1 MTLPRT
7 NGPGA
12 PPRWLRFDDY
22 SFSTATG
29 ELRQAGRPVDLPS
42 QASRLLRLMLA
53 HAGELVPR
61 ERIQATLWPDSVVDY
76 EQGIHN
82 AVRHLR
88 AALGDDARAP
98 RYVATVPRQGY
109 RWIAPV
115 SLQRLDDETSWAEA
129 PEPSEQPRVVYC
141 FVLVTAEQL
150 RDLLDV
156 QSQVT
161 LSDLEELADLTS

>member
-1 MTLPRT
+1 
-7 NGPGA
+7 
-12 PPRWLRFDDY
+12 
-22 SFSTATG
+22 
-29 ELRQAGRPVDLPS
+29 
-42 QASRLLRLMLA
+42 MLG
-53 HAGELVPR
+53 HPGELVPR
-61 ERIQATLWPDSVVDY
+61 ERIIDTLWPDSVVDY

-115 SLQRLDDETSWAEA
+115 SLQRLDGETQWADGAEQ
-129 PEPSEQPRVVYC
+129 SEQPRVVYC

-150 RDLLDV
+150 RGLLEAQPDIRPR
-156 QSQVT
+156 
-161 LSDLEELADLTS
+161 DLEGLADLTT